1 MTPELVY
8 ITEPY
13 DEEGDPQLT
22 GLCLTNQGFERVK
35 LVDKPEDLP
44 AFLEELLDQFFGIA
58 LKEGNRIHDL

>member
-22 GLCLTNQGFERVK
+22 GLFLITQDCERVK
-35 LVDKPEDLP
+35 LVDKMEELP
-44 AFLEELLDQFFGIA
+44 AFLEELLEQFFGIA
-58 LKEGNRIHDL
+58 LSERDSINDL